1 MWRSAR
7 SEHRINVRIEEVMEK
22 RKKNTQRHNIFIGHR
37 ASCIAF
43 ICLNEVDVKSAEE
56 KRVGNSNRTN
66 EKKTKEKTEIAV
78 QEWTATQTV

>member
-22 RKKNTQRHNIFIGHR
+22 GKKKYTQRHNIFIGHR

-43 ICLNEVDVKSAEE
+43 ICSNEAEAKSAER
-56 KRVGNSNRTN
+56 KKKSRTN
-66 EKKTKEKTEIAV
+66 EKKKLKRKTKIAA